1 MSNQFSVY
9 TKNRMFWACLWLV
22 HSSSWRSSSKFLI
35 WALFDFQS
43 HNNGGC
49 AWWGITA
56 VPWAYPLFLSSGNS
70 AYCYGGRQEGINL
83 QLNHK
88 YSLPHYSLLKPHPSD
103 CSVIVKLSKMALN
116 LFVFF
121 FQFESNITRLSSAP
135 YRTITV
141 RDSMSDLPEIRNGA
155 SNGEI
160 SYSGDAISHFQRQV
174 SVFGSPQHFRFVIFV
189 IIGIFSNDVDDG
201 KENVIKAIFS

>member
-70 AYCYGGRQEGINL
+70 AYCYGGRQEGISL

-88 YSLPHYSLLKPHPSD
+88 YSFPQYSLLKPHTSD

-116 LFVFF
+116 LFVCFF
-121 FQFESNITRLSSAP
+121 SVRIEHHSA
-135 YRTITV
+135 I
-141 RDSMSDLPEIRNGA
+141 
-155 SNGEI
+155 
-160 SYSGDAISHFQRQV
+160 
-174 SVFGSPQHFRFVIFV
+174 FGSLPNHHRARLHVGPARDQEWCFKRRNIVQRWRHLAFPEA
-189 IIGIFSNDVDDG
+189 G
-201 KENVIKAIFS
+201 

>member
-70 AYCYGGRQEGINL
+70 AYCYGGRQEGISL

-88 YSLPHYSLLKPHPSD
+88 YSFPQYSLLKPHTSD

-116 LFVFF
+116 LFVCFF
-121 FQFESNITRLSSAP
+121 FSSNRTSLGYLRLLTEPSPCATPCRTCQRSGMVLQTAK
-135 YRTITV
+135 YRTAVTPSRISRGRLV
-141 RDSMSDLPEIRNGA
+141 FSVLHNILDSSFL
-155 SNGEI
+155 SL
-160 SYSGDAISHFQRQV
+160 
-174 SVFGSPQHFRFVIFV
+174 
-189 IIGIFSNDVDDG
+189 
-201 KENVIKAIFS
+201 

>member
-9 TKNRMFWACLWLV
+9 TKNRMFWACLCLV

-88 YSLPHYSLLKPHPSD
+88 YGLPHYSLLKPHTCD
-103 CSVIVKLSKMALN
+103 CSVIVKLTKMALN

-121 FQFESNITRLSSAP
+121 FFSVWIEHH
-135 YRTITV
+135 
-141 RDSMSDLPEIRNGA
+141 SDI
-155 SNGEI
+155 
-160 SYSGDAISHFQRQV
+160 
-174 SVFGSPQHFRFVIFV
+174 FGSLPNHHRARLYVGPAGDQEWCFKRRNIVQRWRHLAFPEA
-189 IIGIFSNDVDDG
+189 G
-201 KENVIKAIFS
+201 